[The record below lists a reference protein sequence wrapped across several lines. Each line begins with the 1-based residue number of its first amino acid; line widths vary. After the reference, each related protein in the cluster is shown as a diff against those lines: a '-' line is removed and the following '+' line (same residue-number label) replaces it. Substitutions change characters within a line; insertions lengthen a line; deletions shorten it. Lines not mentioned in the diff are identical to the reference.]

1 MVVIETKSEI
11 VELNGHQSQHNNGEH
26 FIIIILSFGYCFFL

>member
-11 VELNGHQSQHNNGEH
+11 VEVNDHEMAIAQRSNMASHLNNGE
-26 FIIIILSFGYCFFL
+26 